1 MIHMWLSKQ
10 NASIP
15 GADYATQGGYL
26 QGDSRGKKSLRSV
39 NPCVQGGQKCWKLK
53 VTPFAVKMTIYI
65 VFSFNWIQPEHWQW
79 VE

>member
-53 VTPFAVKMTIYI
+53 VTPFTVKMTIFLLFHCSI
-65 VFSFNWIQPEHWQW
+65 HSDFRFQ
-79 VE
+79 

>member
-26 QGDSRGKKSLRSV
+26 QGDSHGKKSLRSV

-53 VTPFAVKMTIYI
+53 VTPFTVKMTI
-65 VFSFNWIQPEHWQW
+65 FNIYEYRLFIHSLMDWI
-79 VE
+79 